1 MVRAMF
7 TNSTTEL
14 EFHASGFIAKV
25 NGGWT
30 ENALNQ
36 FRDFLTRRG
45 FRPSDDELM
54 TILRCAKEKYL
65 DGPGC
70 LSICAAKPCCDKIG
84 FDLSDAALEAAG
96 TEASMPISLTGCQ
109 GPCKQAPVLSLR
121 VADRSEFF
129 AQVASAHDWQA
140 ILAFAKQAL
149 VAGTLM
155 TNAGAAEPFRFDP
168 VHDHAK
174 PSVYL
179 TPLRFLVGHFRGEGR
194 YAMTP
199 YSFRKEV
206 IGTPEAGGRF
216 IALRMGVSYP
226 LVDGRTDVHNAL
238 VMVGAQ
244 ASPDRFIAHA
254 YTDAGIFRQYSVE
267 GSEGG
272 LKFDDLPP
280 GHTDQWRRAR
290 KVLRPTPQGFEEQLE
305 VDGGEGFVPY
315 YVISMQR
322 VTARSPN

>member
-1 MVRAMF
+1 M
-7 TNSTTEL
+7 
-14 EFHASGFIAKV
+14 KV
-25 NGGWT
+25 HGVWT

-36 FRDFLTRRG
+36 FRDFLTRR
-45 FRPSDDELM
+45 RLDPSDDELM
-54 TILRCAKEKYL
+54 TILRQAKERYL
-65 DGPGC
+65 DGPSC
-70 LSICAAKPCCDKIG
+70 LSVCAAKPCRDKIG
-84 FDLSDAALEAAG
+84 FDLSDAALESAAS
-96 TEASMPISLTGCQ
+96 EAGMPISLTGCQ

-129 AQVASAHDWQA
+129 AEVASEGDWQA
-140 ILAFAKQAL
+140 ILEFAKQARS
-149 VAGTLM
+149 AGTLM

-168 VHDHAK
+168 VHDHLK
-174 PSVYL
+174 PSVHL
-179 TPLRFLVGHFRGEGR
+179 TPLRFLLGHFRGEGK
-194 YAMTP
+194 YTMTP
-199 YSFRKEV
+199 YRFRKEV

-267 GSEGG
+267 GTEDG
-272 LKFDDLPP
+272 LQFDDLPP
-280 GHTDQWRRAR
+280 GHADQWRRAR
-290 KVLRPTPQGFEEQLE
+290 KVLRPTPEGFEEQLE

-322 VTARSPN
+322 VTSRSAD

>member
-1 MVRAMF
+1 ML
-7 TNSTTEL
+7 TNAITEL

-25 NGGWT
+25 NGVWT

-36 FRDFLTRRG
+36 FRDFLARRE
-45 FRPSDDELM
+45 FRPSDDELI
-54 TILRCAKEKYL
+54 TALRRAQEKYL

-70 LSICAAKPCCDKIG
+70 LSVCAAKPCCDKIG
-84 FDLSDAALEAAG
+84 FDLSDEALKAAASGAG
-96 TEASMPISLTGCQ
+96 MAISLTGCQ

-121 VADRSEFF
+121 VADRNEFF
-129 AQVASAHDWQA
+129 AQVASAHDWRA
-140 ILAFAKQAL
+140 ILEFAQRARH
-149 VAGTLM
+149 AGTLM
-155 TNAGAAEPFRFDP
+155 TDAKDAEPFRFDP

-174 PSVYL
+174 PSVHL
-179 TPLRFLVGHFRGEGR
+179 APLRFLLGHFRGEGR
-194 YAMTP
+194 YTLTP
-199 YSFRKEV
+199 YRFRKEV

-267 GSEGG
+267 GSEGE

-280 GHTDQWRRAR
+280 GHSEQWRRAR

-305 VDGGEGFVPY
+305 VDAGDGFVPY
-315 YVISMQR
+315 YVISMER